1 MSKEAYK
8 YLFQQET
15 LYRVPEPEPVVSI
28 ITSPEPEPAPVPTAE
43 IIVEPQLEPAPVVA
57 PIVTEPTPVVAETP
71 QPVVPQINQKVLIL
85 VNDDLTPSEQILL
98 ENILKS
104 VNLNLEG
111 VDLLNLTGSGLINL
125 RPVLASKRVHHF
137 ISFGVPFT
145 EIRLNITLNRYDPK
159 ELAGITFMLADH
171 LSAIEADRALKRQL
185 WLSLQR
191 IFQNA

>member
-15 LYRVPEPEPVVSI
+15 IYRVPEPEPIIPI
-28 ITSPEPEPAPVPTAE
+28 ITAAEPPPAPTPQIVVEPEQAPAAE
-43 IIVEPQLEPAPVVA
+43 VA
-57 PIVTEPTPVVAETP
+57 PIITESTPVLPEVT
-71 QPVVPQINQKVLIL
+71 QPVIPQINQKVLIL

-159 ELAGITFMLADH
+159 ELAGITFMLADP

-185 WLSLQR
+185 WLSLQQ